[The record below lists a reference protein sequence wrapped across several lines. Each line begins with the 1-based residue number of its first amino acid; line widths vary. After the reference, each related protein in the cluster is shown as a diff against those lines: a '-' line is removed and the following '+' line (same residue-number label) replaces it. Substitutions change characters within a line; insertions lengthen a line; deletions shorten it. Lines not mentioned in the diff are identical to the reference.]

1 MSVLFS
7 QIGPPP
13 NHLGPYGETDAVVLC
28 GPAAAVE
35 HEAVAPTVVDR
46 QALAS
51 TSAAV
56 GRSAPLRETVIA
68 AAAVA

>member
-1 MSVLFS
+1 MIAFGSANRARQPNALRSETTLLFFAVR
-7 QIGPPP
+7 PLLP
-13 NHLGPYGETDAVVLC
+13 NAQAV
-28 GPAAAVE
+28 AAAVM
-35 HEAVAPTVVDR
+35 DR
-46 QALAS
+46 HALAS

>member
-1 MSVLFS
+1 M
-7 QIGPPP
+7 QD
-13 NHLGPYGETDAVVLC
+13 YCRVVGVTLQAAQRAACGVPC
-28 GPAAAVE
+28 GPA
-35 HEAVAPTVVDR
+35 VALKTQTWLRRMDR
-46 QALAS
+46 HALAS

>member
-1 MSVLFS
+1 MGRFRSKVA
-7 QIGPPP
+7 
-13 NHLGPYGETDAVVLC
+13 PYRNVAGHAAKTKLLVVQWLPSNMH
-28 GPAAAVE
+28 GVAAVM
-35 HEAVAPTVVDR
+35 DR
-46 QALAS
+46 HAFAS